1 MGREAQTKG
10 SAAPLGFSLMSAS
23 ALDLMAQ
30 SAAFRLTRTST
41 MIPHLRPDEKLAILQ
56 TADSRRKWYS
66 LDDQRIC
73 VLCERTITGRQIEVI
88 REANGAWSLRCPT
101 DGCASLPN
109 DWFYHGSACAT
120 PNGSGQRSVEVTLWA
135 S

>member
-1 MGREAQTKG
+1 
-10 SAAPLGFSLMSAS
+10 
-23 ALDLMAQ
+23 
-30 SAAFRLTRTST
+30 
-41 MIPHLRPDEKLAILQ
+41 MITHLPPEEKLAILQ

-101 DGCASLPN
+101 DGCSSLPG
-109 DWFYHGSACAT
+109 DWFYHGSACST
-120 PNGSGQRSVEVTLWA
+120 PNVSGHRSAEVTLWA
-135 S
+135 T